1 MANLPCYREG
11 LTNKLR
17 GLEVGLAH
25 GYFLYGPFVTLGPM
39 RASPVAP
46 WAGLLSAVGLVI
58 ICTIAQMLYAIAD
71 QQRNTPL
78 IDQEF
83 TGGFMVGGFG
93 GAFFAFAISMAILQ

>member
-1 MANLPCYREG
+1 
-11 LTNKLR
+11 
-17 GLEVGLAH
+17 
-25 GYFLYGPFVTLGPM
+25 M

-83 TGGFMVGGFG
+83 AGGFMVGGFG
-93 GAFFAFAISMAILQ
+93 GAFFAFAIAMAILQ